1 MNAKELKWKVKLV
14 AAAAGFANATNQHS
28 LLAMFVVIVAS
39 LYGDGGGGVERRHC
53 RCGCESVSAERR
65 EQLAEPTREGD
76 LDNELEN

>member
-1 MNAKELKWKVKLV
+1 
-14 AAAAGFANATNQHS
+14 
-28 LLAMFVVIVAS
+28 MFVVIVAS